1 MSDFEVAL
9 FWHMIN
15 LFAVEKKEEI
25 LHQFFAIVD
34 LFSIWNYNKQELT
47 NNKTNTT
54 EPAFNPFNTT
64 IIIINFKDDE
74 FYVLDKLSTK

>member
-34 LFSIWNYNKQELT
+34 LFSIWNCLIGGYL
-47 NNKTNTT
+47 
-54 EPAFNPFNTT
+54 
-64 IIIINFKDDE
+64 
-74 FYVLDKLSTK
+74 

>member
-34 LFSIWNYNKQELT
+34 LFSIWNCLIGIYNLELHT
-47 NNKTNTT
+47 NND
-54 EPAFNPFNTT
+54 
-64 IIIINFKDDE
+64 I
-74 FYVLDKLSTK
+74 